1 METQVKKAEEVMGA
15 DKMEMERRKL
25 LVNLDISNRG
35 MLDAVLSRI

>member
-15 DKMEMERRKL
+15 DKMKMERRKL

-35 MLDAVLSRI
+35 MSDAVLSRI